1 MTAIPQPNSTR
12 MVSERILSPL
22 QQVARR
28 QWSVLAARG
37 IILTLLGGLTLILVA
52 APAALADEGVGLAGP
67 TTDKTVTFFCFGVIF
82 FFAALV
88 IVLSLIQG
96 RLERRKEQRKADLAR
111 FN

>member
-1 MTAIPQPNSTR
+1 MKRFAPT
-12 MVSERILSPL
+12 
-22 QQVARR
+22 
-28 QWSVLAARG
+28 LAC
-37 IILTLLGGLTLILVA
+37 LLALMLIA
-52 APAALADEGVGLAGP
+52 APAALADKGVGLAGP

-96 RLERRKEQRKADLAR
+96 RLEKRKEQRRADLAR

>member
-1 MTAIPQPNSTR
+1 VKRFAPILATILALMMA
-12 MVSERILSPL
+12 LSP
-22 QQVARR
+22 
-28 QWSVLAARG
+28 AAF
-37 IILTLLGGLTLILVA
+37 A
-52 APAALADEGVGLAGP
+52 EEGVGLAGP

-96 RLERRKEQRKADLAR
+96 RLEKRKEQRRADLAR

>member
-1 MTAIPQPNSTR
+1 MKRTVAALLTIWAMM
-12 MVSERILSPL
+12 MV
-22 QQVARR
+22 V
-28 QWSVLAARG
+28 
-37 IILTLLGGLTLILVA
+37 

-67 TTDKTVTFFCFGVIF
+67 TTDKTVTFFCFGVIG

-96 RLERRKEQRKADLAR
+96 RLEKRKEQRRSDLAR